1 MQANMVLDPMST
13 QPVTRNSG
21 LPGGDGG
28 GWNLIRR
35 WSALPLPAVRPAS
48 PAMLL
53 LPPQLPCFRDDLRW
67 WRIGVS
73 QFGVPF

>member
-1 MQANMVLDPMST
+1 
-13 QPVTRNSG
+13 
-21 LPGGDGG
+21 
-28 GWNLIRR
+28 
-35 WSALPLPAVRPAS
+35 
-48 PAMLL
+48 MLL